1 MLNNVMPDV
10 KINTIMSKLKGYF
23 QKPSGKVFLFILLAI
38 FFNLRY
44 AYPSESLFL
53 NSLIDE
59 ALKNNPQI
67 QAAKQRYKAAQARVR
82 LLRTL
87 EDPKFEYEYDTII
100 SNMMGSE
107 MNRKISPMRTIAISQ
122 TLLFPT
128 KFFLRKNAA
137 QKEANAYEQ
146 EYKETENK
154 VVKDLKESYFQ
165 LFLNDKKISLTQENL
180 DLLSQF
186 IEIVNKK
193 LSVNKASQQDSL
205 KAQVEHSKL
214 SNQLVLLEQ
223 EKKIAQSMLNSLL
236 NRPSDA
242 QIDSVEESSNKV
254 LELDEQSLLKSTKES
269 RPELRSFQ
277 EMVRKSEIDYSLAK
291 QEYLPDFMIKY
302 KRDVSDGSTGSW
314 AGMIGVTVPLWF
326 WEKQDSFVKEAHA
339 NVSVVKAEYQAQE
352 NMVLFEVR
360 SSYARFDAAKKLV
373 QIYETGVLPQAQAAL
388 ETARRG
394 YETDTLSFLDL
405 LDSERTLREFQM
417 DYFESLANL
426 EIALADLERAVGVD
440 LSEVKK

>member
-1 MLNNVMPDV
+1 M
-10 KINTIMSKLKGYF
+10 KSKKLF
-23 QKPSGKVFLFILLAI
+23 FSIFILLTM
-38 FFNLRY
+38 LVHLKY
-44 AYPSESLFL
+44 AYSSESLFL
-53 NSLIDE
+53 NSLVDE

-67 QAAKQRYKAAQARVR
+67 QAAKLRYKAAQARVR

-122 TLLFPT
+122 TFPFPT

-154 VVKDLKESYFQ
+154 VVKDLKEAYFQ
-165 LFLNDKKISLTQENL
+165 LFLNNKKIKLTQENL

-193 LSVNKASQQDSL
+193 YSVNKASQQDSL

-214 SNQLVLLEQ
+214 SNQLVFLEQ
-223 EKKIAQSMLNSLL
+223 EIKIDQSMLNSLL
-236 NRPSDA
+236 NRSSDA
-242 QIDSVEESSNKV
+242 QIDSVEENSNKV
-254 LELDEQSLLKSTKES
+254 LELNEQAILKLAKEN
-269 RPELRSFQ
+269 RPELKSFQ
-277 EMVRKSEIDYSLAK
+277 EMVRKTQIDYSLAK

-302 KRDVSDGSTGSW
+302 KRQESNGKLGSW
-314 AGMIGVTVPLWF
+314 SGMLGVTVPLWF

-339 NVSVVKAEYQAQE
+339 NVGVVKAQYQAQE
-352 NMVLFEVR
+352 NIVLFEVR

-394 YETDTLSFLDL
+394 YETDSLSFLDL

-426 EIALADLERAVGVD
+426 EIALADLEGAVGVD

>member
-1 MLNNVMPDV
+1 MKN
-10 KINTIMSKLKGYF
+10 KILVI
-23 QKPSGKVFLFILLAI
+23 II
-38 FFNLRY
+38 FFLCVGISYSAEN
-44 AYPSESLFL
+44 PSL
-53 NSLIDE
+53 NSLVDE

-100 SNMMGSE
+100 SNMMGSQ

-122 TLLFPT
+122 AFPFPT

-186 IEIVNKK
+186 IEIANKK
-193 LSVNKASQQDSL
+193 YSVNKASQQDSL

-302 KRDVSDGSTGSW
+302 KRDVSEGSTGSW

-339 NVSVVKAEYQAQE
+339 NVNVVKAEYQAQE

-373 QIYETGVLPQAQAAL
+373 KIYETGVLPQAQAAL

-394 YETDTLSFLDL
+394 YETDSLSFLDL

>member
-1 MLNNVMPDV
+1 MLNNLITGV
-10 KINTIMSKLKGYF
+10 KIKTIMSKHKGNS
-23 QKPSGKVFLFILLAI
+23 QKASGKFFLLILLAI
-38 FFNLRY
+38 FLNFRY

-87 EDPKFEYEYDTII
+87 EDPKFEYEYDKITA
-100 SNMMGSE
+100 SMDNL
-107 MNRKISPMRTIAISQ
+107 MNNNTKPMRTFAISQ
-122 TLLFPT
+122 EFPFPT
-128 KFFLRKNAA
+128 KLLLRKKAA
-137 QKEANAYEQ
+137 QKEANSYEQ
-146 EYKETENK
+146 EYKETERK
-154 VVKDLKESYFQ
+154 VIKDLKEAYFK
-165 LFLNDKKISLTQENL
+165 LFLNEKKIGLTQENL
-180 DLLSQF
+180 NLLSQF
-186 IEIVNKK
+186 IEIANKK
-193 LSVNKASQQDSL
+193 YSVNKASQQDSL

-214 SNQLVLLEQ
+214 SNQLVFLEQ
-223 EKKIAQSMLNSLL
+223 EKKIAQSMLNALL
-236 NRPSDA
+236 NRSSDA
-242 QIDSVEESSNKV
+242 RIDSVEENSNKV
-254 LELDEQSLLKSTKES
+254 LQLNEHTILKSAKEN
-269 RPELRSFQ
+269 RPELKSFQ
-277 EMVRKSEIDYSLAK
+277 EMVRKTEIDYSLSK

-302 KRDVSDGSTGSW
+302 KREERDGKPGSW

-339 NVSVVKAEYQAQE
+339 NVGVVKAEYQAQE

-360 SSYARFDAAKKLV
+360 SSYARFEAAKKLV
-373 QIYETGVLPQAQAAL
+373 KIYETGVLPQALAAL

-417 DYFESLANL
+417 EYFESLANL
-426 EIALADLERAVGVD
+426 EIALADLERSVGVD
-440 LSEVKK
+440 IS

>member
-394 YETDTLSFLDL
+394 YETDSLSFLDL